1 MANDER
7 ESVGDH
13 FPHFATEAIH
23 AGQDPDQWTSKSVV
37 PLISL
42 STTFKQETP
51 GKPVSYIDRLFG
63 NGVPIIYASS
73 VASTGSSEPYMC

>member
-1 MANDER
+1 MANSSKADEDI
-7 ESVGDH
+7 GDH

-23 AGQDPDQWTSKSVV
+23 AGQDPDQWASKSVV

-51 GKPVSYIDRLFG
+51 GKPVSNIHG
-63 NGVPIIYASS
+63 TP
-73 VASTGSSEPYMC
+73 